1 MEVESGGPSDA
12 MSDGRSVASND
23 STAETVA
30 TARVRKTCYLCEN
43 LHLSDAARNVPLF
56 VSENIAKMQVD
67 TICDLIRQTI
77 REEDFV
83 DLSFDDVYEHVTK
96 HFSDKRID
104 ACIMLQDLK
113 KLAQASNTM
122 SYSRDENTGAQMIDQ
137 KVCQVYLDTVKQIVA
152 VHRTMNS

>member
-1 MEVESGGPSDA
+1 MEVDDRDA
-12 MSDGRSVASND
+12 AGSVASNASVD
-23 STAETVA
+23 MDGSASASEAPTR
-30 TARVRKTCYLCEN
+30 ARRTCYLCEN
-43 LHLSDAARNVPLF
+43 MHLSDAAKNVPLF